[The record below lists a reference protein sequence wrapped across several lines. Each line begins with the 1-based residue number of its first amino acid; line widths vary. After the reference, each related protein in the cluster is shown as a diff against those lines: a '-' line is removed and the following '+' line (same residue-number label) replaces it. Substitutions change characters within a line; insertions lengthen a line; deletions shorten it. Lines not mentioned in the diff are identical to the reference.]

1 MINDIPISR
10 RPTCHPATAVML
22 WLFFMVWIMQVNAPI
37 LAGISAM
44 TAFAFTQRTRQQFMR
59 YLRRSR
65 WLLLVLLLMHAYS
78 LPGTP
83 LWPALGVY
91 SPSQIGVRSGL
102 LQSWRLILVLAL
114 LAVLMT
120 RLSREAILTGMYTL
134 MAPLRYIGL
143 VPERMAVRVWLT
155 MRYAEALMED
165 ARRVSFKQR
174 LQQLSSPPAGGKD
187 MMQVLEL
194 PLQRS
199 GWLDYVCI
207 AAVVVLG
214 IWVR

>member
-1 MINDIPISR
+1 MINNIPTSR
-10 RPTCHPATAVML
+10 RPICHPATAVML
-22 WLFFMVWIMQVNAPI
+22 WLFFMVWIMQVDAPI
-37 LAGISAM
+37 LAGISTV
-44 TAFAFTQRTRQQFMR
+44 TAFAFTQRTRQQFLR

-83 LWPALGVY
+83 LWPALGAY
-91 SPSQIGVRSGL
+91 GPSQIGLRSGL
-102 LQSWRLILVLAL
+102 LQSWRLMLVLAM

-134 MAPLRYIGL
+134 MIPLRYVGL
-143 VPERMAVRVWLT
+143 EPERMAVRIWLT
-155 MRYAEALMED
+155 MRYAEVLMED

-174 LQQLSSPPAGGKD
+174 LQQLSSPPAGGEE
-187 MMQVLEL
+187 MMQSLEL

-207 AAVVVLG
+207 ASVVVLG

>member
-1 MINDIPISR
+1 MINDIPTSR
-10 RPTCHPATAVML
+10 RPLCHPATAVML
-22 WLFFMVWIMQVNAPI
+22 WLFFMVWIMQVSAPV
-37 LAGISAM
+37 LAVVSMVTG
-44 TAFAFTQRTRQQFMR
+44 FAFTQRTRQQFVR

-83 LWPALGVY
+83 LWSVLGVY
-91 SPSQIGVRSGL
+91 GPSQIGLRNGL
-102 LQSWRLILVLAL
+102 LQSWRLMLVLAM

-120 RLSREAILTGMYTL
+120 RLSREAILMGMYTL
-134 MAPLRYIGL
+134 MTPLRYVGL
-143 VPERMAVRVWLT
+143 EPERMAVRVWLT
-155 MRYAEALMED
+155 MRYAEALMEN

-174 LQQLSSPPAGGKD
+174 LQQLSRPPASGED
-187 MMQVLEL
+187 MTQSLEL

-207 AAVVVLG
+207 ASVVVLG

>member
-1 MINDIPISR
+1 
-10 RPTCHPATAVML
+10 ML
-22 WLFFMVWIMQVNAPI
+22 WLFFMVWIMQVNTPI
-37 LAGISAM
+37 LAGISTV
-44 TAFAFTQRTRQQFMR
+44 TALVFTRRTRQQFVR

-83 LWPALGVY
+83 LWPALGAY
-91 SPSQIGVRSGL
+91 SPSQIGLSSGL
-102 LQSWRLILVLAL
+102 LQSWRLMLVLAM

-120 RLSREAILTGMYTL
+120 RLSREAILMGIYTL
-134 MAPLRYIGL
+134 MAPLRYVGL
-143 VPERMAVRVWLT
+143 EPERMAVRVWLT

-165 ARRVSFKQR
+165 ARRVSFRQR
-174 LQQLSSPPAGGKD
+174 LQQLSNPPAAGDD
-187 MMQVLEL
+187 MVQSLEL

-199 GWLDYVCI
+199 SWLDYACI
-207 AAVVVLG
+207 ASVVVLG